1 LHTLMPCR
9 IDWKFLTWLL
19 VAREG
24 LEPKEDRDDREI
36 NLENAI
42 KLDTLK

>member
-1 LHTLMPCR
+1 MLCR

-19 VAREG
+19 VSREG